1 MSAFKLRSFLPL
13 IIILAAIV
21 VLIALVAM
29 KKPPEK
35 KPHEEKAFLVDV
47 ESVQMQNLDFEV
59 KSQGTVIPRIKTQ
72 LSAQVS
78 GKIVD
83 VSPAFIEGGMF
94 KKGEVL
100 VQLEQSDFNTDVK
113 AAEAELARAQ
123 ASLEEEQARGKVAEE
138 DWRSVKNLTPTE
150 LGLRKPQLAQEKA
163 SVRAAEANLERA
175 RRNLERTS
183 IKAPFDGLVA
193 SKNADLGQF
202 ITTGSQL
209 GLIYATDIAEVRLPL
224 SDNDMA
230 YLDIPSQT
238 TDKTLPK
245 VLLTANVAGKQNQ
258 WTGSIV
264 RSEGIVDQQSRV
276 IYVVAQVADPYAR
289 EAATSHRALKFGRFV
304 QANITGVEA
313 NNIVTVPRH
322 VLRIDGT
329 VLLMTPQRELEIRD
343 VNVQRT
349 DKHFAYINSGLVE
362 GEKIIVSAVPHPV
375 NGMKLR
381 LAEDKPKQNKP
392 AESESGDKEGQH

>member
-1 MSAFKLRSFLPL
+1 MSALRIRSFLPI
-13 IIILAAIV
+13 IIILAAVV

-35 KPHEEKAFLVDV
+35 KPHEDKAFLVDV
-47 ESVQMQNLDFEV
+47 QAVQMQNLDFEV
-59 KSQGTVIPRIKTQ
+59 KSQGTVIPRIKTI

-78 GKIVD
+78 GKIVK
-83 VSPAFIEGGMF
+83 VSPEFIEGGMF
-94 KKGEVL
+94 KQGDVL
-100 VQLEQSDFNTDVK
+100 VQLEQSDFITDVK

-123 ASLEEEQARGKVAEE
+123 ALLEEEQARGKVAEE
-138 DWRSVKNLTPTE
+138 DWRTVKNLTPTE

-209 GLIYATDIAEVRLPL
+209 GLIYATDVAEVRLPL

-230 YLDIPSQT
+230 YLDIPAQSSQGG
-238 TDKTLPK
+238 LPD
-245 VLLTANVAGKQNQ
+245 VTLTANVAGKLNQ
-258 WTGSIV
+258 WKGSIV
-264 RSEGIVDQQSRV
+264 RSEGIVDEQSRV
-276 IYVVAQVADPYAR
+276 IYVVARVDDPYAR
-289 EAATSHRALKFGRFV
+289 ESSTTHLPLKFGRFV
-304 QANITGVEA
+304 QASITGVQA
-313 NNIVTVPRH
+313 SNIVTVPRH
-322 VLRIDGT
+322 VLRIDGS
-329 VLLMTPQRELEIRD
+329 VLLMTPKRELEIRE

-349 DKHFAYINSGLVE
+349 DKHFAYISSGLAE
-362 GEKIIVSAVPHPV
+362 GENIIVSAVPHPV

-381 LAEDKPKQNKP
+381 LADDKPQHP
-392 AESESGDKEGQH
+392 ASADKEQEEQN